1 MQDMNA
7 NSIAY
12 MVFKLVIL
20 LEQGAKNKPLDIA
33 CCALCSLVQKEVL
46 NLLLKVFTLNHI
58 IPVTEGTFCIYHIV
72 CW

>member
-20 LEQGAKNKPLDIA
+20 LEQGAKNKSLDIA

-72 CW
+72 C